1 MSILVKIDNG
11 YLNQHYASFLICSLF
26 CLCLSVLVHGCLSGT
41 VNPRNHS
48 FSDPASN
55 LGLEDIIRKALMGNM
70 EERPEEMPQ
79 SGGPHGGSANNPV
92 ASLAAVGEG
101 RQEAN
106 PSPNTGMK
114 TRVHLTWVL
123 NGMF

>member
-1 MSILVKIDNG
+1 M
-11 YLNQHYASFLICSLF
+11 FLMC
-26 CLCLSVLVHGCLSGT
+26 VLWCTGS

-70 EERPEEMPQ
+70 EDRPEEQQQAQQGPQ
-79 SGGPHGGSANNPV
+79 TES
-92 ASLAAVGEG
+92 

-106 PSPNTGMK
+106 PSPNTGKSMTNTHSAK
-114 TRVHLTWVL
+114 NKKVCHMLH
-123 NGMF
+123 